1 MASGQRQSSWA
12 EPMSLLVWNY
22 KGTEAARRGEQRAY
36 AGDQVV
42 DDVHDACEHRLS
54 EVLERLFKHRL
65 GEVLERSNTV

>member
-22 KGTEAARRGEQRAY
+22 EGTEAARRGEQRAY

-42 DDVHDACEHRLS
+42 DDVHATMLA
-54 EVLERLFKHRL
+54 
-65 GEVLERSNTV
+65 NTV